1 MPSTQGPTEDDLLA
15 NGALR
20 IIEYAGWQSLMQ
32 SSMGCHVCSFS
43 RKDLQFQSRPHPTR
57 SGAVCE
63 AARKLAASGA
73 YVPARLS
80 A

>member
-1 MPSTQGPTEDDLLA
+1 MRTIQGPTEDDLLA
-15 NGALR
+15 NDALR

-32 SSMGCHVCSFS
+32 SSMGRHVCSFY
-43 RKDLQFQSRPHPTR
+43 RQDLEFQSRPHPTR

-73 YVPARLS
+73 YVSPRLS
-80 A
+80 V